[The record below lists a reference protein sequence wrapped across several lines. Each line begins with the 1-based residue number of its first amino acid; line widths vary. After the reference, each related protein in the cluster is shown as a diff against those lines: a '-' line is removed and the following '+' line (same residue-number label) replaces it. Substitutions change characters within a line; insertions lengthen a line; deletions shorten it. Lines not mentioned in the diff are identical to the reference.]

1 MTSPHSTS
9 PHPAGPY
16 SADPYS
22 ADPYSADPTATT
34 SNDPDQI
41 RREIEQTQATRS
53 SDVDALTEKVSP
65 AAIAQRRVDRVR
77 GTASRWKDKV
87 MGSDTDADPYRPRSA
102 PCRVRLGI
110 DQWDRAVCGVD
121 DLRHR
126 LRSGIHRAGRRA
138 GGSAGGR
145 APDARQPARG
155 GAHCLRRGL
164 ARVLVAPR
172 QPARAATRRAGEG
185 ARERVRSADR
195 RRGQAGRHRDA
206 GQFAGARPARRRVGA
221 QHRTRCRPDRCRR
234 GPLSR
239 PRRPEPRPG
248 RRRNSPTEPSQLT
261 RSAWSGRDATPS
273 RPGH

>member
-87 MGSDTDADPYRPRSA
+87 MGSDTDADPYRTYGRVGDPSVGERARHLAGSA
-102 PCRVRLGI
+102 SESISGTAQSAASTISDTASEAASTVQGAVQEAP
-110 DQWDRAVCGVD
+110 RAVVRQTRGNPLAAGLIAFGAGWLVSS
-121 DLRHR
+121 LLPASQREQQ
-126 LRSGIHRAGRRA
+126 LAEQAKERASEFGQPIA
-138 GGSAGGR
+138 
-145 APDARQPARG
+145 DAAKQ
-155 GAHCLRRGL
+155 
-164 ARVLVAPR
+164 
-172 QPARAATRRAGEG
+172 AATEMRDNLQEPAQHAVES
-185 ARERVRSADR
+185 VRSTA
-195 RRGQAGRHRDA
+195 QDA
-206 GQFAGARPARRRVGA
+206 GQTVADEG
-221 QHRTRCRPDRCRR
+221 
-234 GPLSR
+234 
-239 PRRPEPRPG
+239 
-248 RRRNSPTEPSQLT
+248 
-261 RSAWSGRDATPS
+261 RSAAQDVQSHAQGAAETVRQSPPS
-273 RPGH
+273 